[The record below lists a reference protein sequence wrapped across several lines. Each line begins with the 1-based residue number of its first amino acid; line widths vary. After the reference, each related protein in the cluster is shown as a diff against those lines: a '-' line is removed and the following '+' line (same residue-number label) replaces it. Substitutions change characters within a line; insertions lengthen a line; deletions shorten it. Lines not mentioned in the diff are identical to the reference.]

1 MLVRVT
7 PGYDPAA
14 VAETIKRW
22 KHFEVYSYEQ
32 MRQILQVRVIA
43 NALRQLGM
51 FMVILAIVST
61 AIIALIIY
69 NMTMGKIREIAVLKL
84 IGANNSTIVAMILQ
98 QAWGLGI
105 IGFVV
110 GKATASLISPLFPK
124 RVELLPFDAFVS
136 FLIVIAICSLASLIA
151 IRAALKIQPAS
162 AIGG

>member
-1 MLVRVT
+1 
-7 PGYDPAA
+7 
-14 VAETIKRW
+14 
-22 KHFEVYSYEQ
+22 
-32 MRQILQVRVIA
+32 
-43 NALRQLGM
+43 M

-110 GKATASLISPLFPK
+110 GKATATLISPLFPK
-124 RVELLPFDAFVS
+124 RVELLPFDAFIS

-151 IRAALKIQPAS
+151 IRAALKVQPAS